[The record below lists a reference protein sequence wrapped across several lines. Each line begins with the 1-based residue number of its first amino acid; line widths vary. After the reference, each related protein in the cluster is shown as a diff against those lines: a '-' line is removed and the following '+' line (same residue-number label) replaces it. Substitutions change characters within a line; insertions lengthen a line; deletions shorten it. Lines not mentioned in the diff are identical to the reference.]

1 MDGKGRATTAP
12 RQLPQRKGCHG
23 HNGPVETSNHKS
35 LIEVIAVSPTAM
47 ALVPTAVCL
56 LLVTLRLPR
65 DADARSPRGMI
76 HENAKAKNKK
86 KREPTRLVLWKAQ
99 INASKHFFVSRQQ
112 IKLLLLTNW
121 CQSLLHLKPSPWPEI
136 RKLDVNG
143 QPTILTA
150 VRP

>member
-1 MDGKGRATTAP
+1 MAKANTAVVRLSVNSCQRVYGKIERRWMGREEPPRQP

-99 INASKHFFVSRQQ
+99 INTCKCKHFLSVVS
-112 IKLLLLTNW
+112 KLNY
-121 CQSLLHLKPSPWPEI
+121 
-136 RKLDVNG
+136 
-143 QPTILTA
+143 
-150 VRP
+150 

>member
-1 MDGKGRATTAP
+1 MSDERKDIIDAFGHLYELLNDANLDSTLSGIAP
-12 RQLPQRKGCHG
+12 AFISLCDRDYFSNVEGAAKGCHG

-99 INASKHFFVSRQQ
+99 INTCKCKHFLSVVS
-112 IKLLLLTNW
+112 KLNY
-121 CQSLLHLKPSPWPEI
+121 
-136 RKLDVNG
+136 
-143 QPTILTA
+143 
-150 VRP
+150 